1 MIFTCILLILSA
13 NFVFSFVNL
22 NMKNILRSKQINLK
36 IEKCKYSNHNITEQ
50 SLIWNQIVYG
60 TPNPDK
66 EDIYEIYL
74 KRYGEK

>member
-1 MIFTCILLILSA
+1 MIFTYILIILSF
-13 NFVFSFVNL
+13 NFVFSFVN
-22 NMKNILRSKQINLK
+22 MKNILKSKQINLK
-36 IEKCKYSNHNITEQ
+36 IEKCKYQNYNITEQ